1 MKNILLL
8 FILFTGLVSWGQ
20 RVNIDELTLSNE
32 TYSFNGKPYDGSV
45 YVLYDSGQLKEG
57 FKVKNGKIEGK
68 MTFYRDDS
76 FVKER
81 YKDTTLILQLENDV
95 ITLNDELTSL
105 KKDSVDYLN
114 EKWDLEE
121 EIVGPRPNMSNNGFM
136 TDKGYKWLKKEMNKK
151 SSMKQKYRDGK
162 LKGNKLVL
170 WEDYLKCERNI
181 KLTETEIKEKKNQI
195 HSGESSIELEKGKS
209 EYSHN
214 KKNGYLYKNGSCYYH
229 AEYDKNEKLVL
240 EEELKDGIRNGS
252 YKRYENGEIEVEGI
266 YINNKKDGLWTL
278 YYDGWKEEI
287 SYLNDVKNGDYK
299 KYYGDVVVIE
309 GQYSNGLKTGDWKDY
324 NNQSVLTKDYIFIDD
339 KLDGPY
345 KEYSGD
351 VVVKEGQYSNGLMTG
366 EWIFRHDN
374 GNLKG
379 QGNYVNGDGENVGS
393 SEIPKNGRNGEWI
406 FYHENGNKKTEG
418 KFLKGE
424 PEGEFTWYYPIGKKK
439 QVVTF
444 KNGEMEGELII
455 FHENGNKKEI
465 RYYKNGQ
472 TDYDGNILK
481 TFDING
487 LNEERYEFKNGEFK
501 LYKSQEQIEQ
511 ELKEVRKR
519 RENIDNEME
528 TRWNYELNCT
538 WCSDSFRAMS
548 GTMFSYGLDMEC
560 NRDLL
565 NALRLTSV
573 DVNNIY
579 CKKFCSRKCAEEY
592 CESKD

>member
-252 YKRYENGEIEVEGI
+252 YK
-266 YINNKKDGLWTL
+266 
-278 YYDGWKEEI
+278 
-287 SYLNDVKNGDYK
+287 SYK
-299 KYYGDVVVIE
+299 GDVIVEE
-309 GQYSNGLKTGDWKDY
+309 GT
-324 NNQSVLTKDYIFIDD
+324 
-339 KLDGPY
+339 
-345 KEYSGD
+345 
-351 VVVKEGQYSNGLMTG
+351 YSNGLMTG
-366 EWIFRHDN
+366 EWIFRHD
-374 GNLKG
+374 
-379 QGNYVNGDGENVGS
+379 
-393 SEIPKNGRNGEWI
+393 
-406 FYHENGNKKTEG
+406 
-418 KFLKGE
+418 
-424 PEGEFTWYYPIGKKK
+424 
-439 QVVTF
+439 
-444 KNGEMEGELII
+444 
-455 FHENGNKKEI
+455 
-465 RYYKNGQ
+465 
-472 TDYDGNILK
+472 
-481 TFDING
+481 
-487 LNEERYEFKNGEFK
+487 
-501 LYKSQEQIEQ
+501 
-511 ELKEVRKR
+511 
-519 RENIDNEME
+519 
-528 TRWNYELNCT
+528 
-538 WCSDSFRAMS
+538 
-548 GTMFSYGLDMEC
+548 
-560 NRDLL
+560 
-565 NALRLTSV
+565 
-573 DVNNIY
+573 
-579 CKKFCSRKCAEEY
+579 
-592 CESKD
+592 

>member
-240 EEELKDGIRNGS
+240 EEELKDG
-252 YKRYENGEIEVEGI
+252 
-266 YINNKKDGLWTL
+266 
-278 YYDGWKEEI
+278 
-287 SYLNDVKNGDYK
+287 VKNGSFKSYK
-299 KYYGDVVVIE
+299 GDVIVEE
-309 GQYSNGLKTGDWKDY
+309 GT
-324 NNQSVLTKDYIFIDD
+324 
-339 KLDGPY
+339 
-345 KEYSGD
+345 
-351 VVVKEGQYSNGLMTG
+351 YSNGLMTG

-379 QGNYVNGDGENVGS
+379 QGNYVNGDMGEKDKTG
-393 SEIPKNGRNGEWI
+393 IPKKGREGNWVL
-406 FYHENGNKKTEG
+406 YHENGNISKERNYTNGLITGIDKAYYKSG
-418 KFLKGE
+418 KIWYIDNNVPEDNVSVSDGE
-424 PEGEFTWYYPIGKKK
+424 YLSYYE
-439 QVVTF
+439 
-444 KNGEMEGELII
+444 NGELNEKSFWKMGRRHGKTIL
-455 FHENGNKKEI
+455 FYENGNTKESGNYIEFKRDSLHLFYYENGELNEKSFWTMGKRNGKFIKYYDNGEKKSE
-465 RYYKNGQ
+465 YDYKLDEDNFEGNRQ
-472 TDYDGNILK
+472 TDYNEDGSVKKRWEYSNGEWKEFLSKEEQERIEKQEEEEQNRIFSCLMCSKKFKFKDGLK
-481 TFDING
+481 TPWYDPYNTKG
-487 LNEERYEFKNGEFK
+487 GSHY
-501 LYKSQEQIEQ
+501 
-511 ELKEVRKR
+511 
-519 RENIDNEME
+519 
-528 TRWNYELNCT
+528 
-538 WCSDSFRAMS
+538 SFVNS
-548 GTMFSYGLDMEC
+548 
-560 NRDLL
+560 LL
-565 NALRLTSV
+565 GG
-573 DVNNIY
+573 D
-579 CKKFCSRKCAEEY
+579 EY
-592 CESKD
+592 CSKSCACKAEGDESDCYKAYIPR